1 MAKRTF
7 SHNARTL
14 HTLADT
20 ALGSPSLYTLIIIIR
35 GAQEYSTQKR
45 KFVCF
50 FWLIFFGN
58 TITITLHRLD
68 LSPIIFLML

>member
-35 GAQEYSTQKR
+35 GAQEYSTQYR
-45 KFVCF
+45 KFVG
-50 FWLIFFGN
+50 FFG
-58 TITITLHRLD
+58 
-68 LSPIIFLML
+68 